1 MRERRFIMTLLLG
14 LSGLALMLALVG
26 TYGVV
31 SHAMAARRREIAVRM
46 ALGAT
51 QTTVRGLVLRYGS
64 ILALAGSGLGV
75 LGAALLV
82 RLLQASLFGISAFD
96 PPTYVVSTLRV
107 LAAALLACLVAAVQA
122 A

>member
-1 MRERRFIMTLLLG
+1 
-14 LSGLALMLALVG
+14 
-26 TYGVV
+26 
-31 SHAMAARRREIAVRM
+31 M

-51 QTTVRGLVLRYGS
+51 QASVRGLVLRYGS
-64 ILALAGSGLGV
+64 VLALAGSGLGV

-96 PPTYVVSTLRV
+96 PPTDVVSTLLV
-107 LAAALLACLVAAVQA
+107 LAAALLACLVAAAQA